1 LFYFNITKKI
11 YIRLIKLK
19 QEKLMK
25 GYWIAKYKKAEDA
38 KKLGNYAEKALK
50 AITDFGGRPL
60 VRGGKYI
67 TLEGAEFIRTVIWE
81 FKDYDTALNCY
92 KSKNYQEAW
101 SIAKNTVVR
110 DLMIVEGI

>member
-1 LFYFNITKKI
+1 
-11 YIRLIKLK
+11 
-19 QEKLMK
+19 MK

-50 AITDFGGRPL
+50 AITDF
-60 VRGGKYI
+60 
-67 TLEGAEFIRTVIWE
+67 
-81 FKDYDTALNCY
+81 ALTCY

>member
-1 LFYFNITKKI
+1 
-11 YIRLIKLK
+11 
-19 QEKLMK
+19 MK

-50 AITDFGGRPL
+50 AITDSGGRPL

-101 SIAKNTVVR
+101 SIAKNTVDR

>member
-1 LFYFNITKKI
+1 
-11 YIRLIKLK
+11 
-19 QEKLMK
+19 MK
-25 GYWIAKYKKAEDA
+25 GYWIAKYKKAEDV
-38 KKLGNYAEKALK
+38 KKLGSYAEKALK
-50 AITDFGGRPL
+50 AITDFGGKSL

-67 TLEGAEFIRTVIWE
+67 TLEGEEFIRTVIWE
-81 FKDYDTALNCY
+81 FSDYDAALNCY

>member
-1 LFYFNITKKI
+1 
-11 YIRLIKLK
+11 
-19 QEKLMK
+19 MK
-25 GYWIAKYKKAEDA
+25 GYWIAKYKKAEDS
-38 KKLGNYAEKALK
+38 KKLGSYAEKALK

-67 TLEGAEFIRTVIWE
+67 TLEGEEFIRTVVWE
-81 FKDYDTALNCY
+81 FSDYDAALNCY